1 MEVKLVIANGKQ
13 AGQEIPVKT
22 AKFVI
27 GRGEDCQLRPQSSLV
42 SRRHCAIHVDV
53 GSADVEDLG
62 STNGTLLNGE
72 KLVGRHS
79 LKSGDHIKVGLLE
92 LEVQLPVGLG
102 GKSKP
107 KVESIQEAAARTA
120 AKAAASDDDLDV
132 SSWLGEDDDFIMPST
147 PGKKAP
153 DFDETVVGTSLVDTT
168 AMPLTP
174 ASAKKKEPEKKQEA
188 PEKKEGQSKTV
199 SKFTRS
205 TPKPTTGSSGSAAD
219 DALRHFFQR
228 KKT

>member
-13 AGQEIPVKT
+13 AGQEIPVKS

-27 GRGEDCQLRPQSSLV
+27 GRGEDCQLRPQSHLI
-42 SRRHCAIHVDV
+42 SRRHCAVLVDA
-53 GSADVEDLG
+53 GSAAVEDLG

-79 LKSGDHIKVGLLE
+79 LKSGDRIKVGLLE

-132 SSWLGEDDDFIMPST
+132 TSWLGEDDDLVVPNA
-147 PGKKAP
+147 PAKKSP
-153 DFDETVVGTSLVDTT
+153 DFDETVAGTSLVDTT
-168 AMPLTP
+168 AMPLT
-174 ASAKKKEPEKKQEA
+174 ASQKKKEKEQEKKKEA
-188 PEKKEGQSKTV
+188 PAKKEGQGKTV
-199 SKFTRS
+199 SKFTR
-205 TPKPTTGSSGSAAD
+205 TTQPTTGSSGTAAD